1 MAKKSINKSICITDD
16 VNAYIESYRGN
27 GFDEKLKNLV
37 LDYQEGEKE
46 IQRVIDYKKKELQD
60 VTFELFDAME
70 RMNILKRAE
79 AKMEQFERSA
89 EGCDKVLKNVAHD
102 LLQLVDRSLYL
113 ATTKEDMKSRKE

>member
-1 MAKKSINKSICITDD
+1 MAKKLINKSICITDD

>member
-70 RMNILKRAE
+70 CMNILKRAE

>member
-1 MAKKSINKSICITDD
+1 MLVFLSHHRC
-16 VNAYIESYRGN
+16 
-27 GFDEKLKNLV
+27 NLV

-70 RMNILKRAE
+70 CMNILKRAE

>member
-113 ATTKEDMKSRKE
+113 VTTKEDMKSRKE